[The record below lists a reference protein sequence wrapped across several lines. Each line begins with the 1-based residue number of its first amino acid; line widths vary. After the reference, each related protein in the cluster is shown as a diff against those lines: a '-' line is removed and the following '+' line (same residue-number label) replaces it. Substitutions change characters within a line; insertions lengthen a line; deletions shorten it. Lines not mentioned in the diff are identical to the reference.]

1 MEWARG
7 ISQTACSA
15 RWTPGISLDCPRIST
30 GLQSA
35 RMSFGAHF
43 SFWALGY
50 LCPNPARRSADGS
63 GNKSYRS
70 MPMKSA
76 QGGVATERLAVIV
89 ICLAMLLVGCGAKM
103 PLYLV
108 GLHLAGD
115 FFKVA

>member
-1 MEWARG
+1 
-7 ISQTACSA
+7 
-15 RWTPGISLDCPRIST
+15 
-30 GLQSA
+30 
-35 RMSFGAHF
+35 
-43 SFWALGY
+43 
-50 LCPNPARRSADGS
+50 
-63 GNKSYRS
+63 